1 MDNSSYVKMVLKSN
15 KQLAI
20 AVDKGIDA
28 FVQGFK
34 KSTHQ
39 ISLGVERLSW
49 YTSCGLTNYQN
60 ECRQLGREDLRMG
73 YCTIEFFLR
82 KDPIADMILICVKYL
97 LNFYSRKE
105 RIRILA
111 EVYNVFSM
119 LQDGNISYQYPT
131 NNMQYNS
138 INDCDDIL
146 NIHTDSLESR
156 QLLEALAYVCN
167 LTAVDLIKDS
177 FLSTDGIISPAKIST
192 DMVARKTLAYTFAKT
207 AAESMSLT
215 LSLRTKLNNSMMYFA
230 TGAYY
235 YGIVQKA
242 ANSAKKLKLLN
253 PGYYAILYNNKLE
266 MFFFLIEPY
275 IPPEFYHP
283 SFFIDNPDA
292 ATGFLKKLLK

>member
-20 AVDKGIDA
+20 AVDKGIDV
-28 FVQGFK
+28 FIQGGK

-49 YTSCGLTNYQN
+49 YTSCGLTNYQD
-60 ECRQLGREDLRMG
+60 ECRQLGREDRRMG

-82 KDPIADMILICVKYL
+82 KNPIADMILICVKYL

-192 DMVARKTLAYTFAKT
+192 DMVARKTLAYTFDKT

-215 LSLRTKLNNSMMYFA
+215 LSLRTKLNNSMMYFV

-253 PGYYAILYNNKLE
+253 P
-266 MFFFLIEPY
+266 
-275 IPPEFYHP
+275 
-283 SFFIDNPDA
+283 
-292 ATGFLKKLLK
+292 

>member
-15 KQLAI
+15 KQIAI

-28 FVQGFK
+28 FIREFK

-60 ECRQLGREDLRMG
+60 ECRQLEHEDLRMG
-73 YCTIEFFLR
+73 YCIVEFFLR

-119 LQDGNISYQYPT
+119 LQGENISYQYPVD
-131 NNMQYNS
+131 NMQYNS

-146 NIHTDSLESR
+146 NIHADSPESR
-156 QLLEALAYVCN
+156 QLLESLAYVCN
-167 LTAVDLIKDS
+167 LSTVDLIKDS

-207 AAESMSLT
+207 AARSMSLT
-215 LSLRTKLNNSMMYFA
+215 LSLRTKLNNGIVYFV
-230 TGAYY
+230 TSAYY

-242 ANSAKKLKLLN
+242 ASSAKKLKIMN
-253 PGYYAILYNNKLE
+253 PEYYSILYNNKLE

-275 IPPEFYHP
+275 IPPELYYP
-283 SFFIDNPDA
+283 SFFIGNPDA
-292 ATGFLKKLLK
+292 ATSFLKKLLK

>member
-131 NNMQYNS
+131 NNM
-138 INDCDDIL
+138 
-146 NIHTDSLESR
+146 
-156 QLLEALAYVCN
+156 
-167 LTAVDLIKDS
+167 
-177 FLSTDGIISPAKIST
+177 
-192 DMVARKTLAYTFAKT
+192 
-207 AAESMSLT
+207 
-215 LSLRTKLNNSMMYFA
+215 
-230 TGAYY
+230 
-235 YGIVQKA
+235 
-242 ANSAKKLKLLN
+242 
-253 PGYYAILYNNKLE
+253 
-266 MFFFLIEPY
+266 
-275 IPPEFYHP
+275 
-283 SFFIDNPDA
+283 
-292 ATGFLKKLLK
+292 